1 MVGGGGWGGVPKSEF
16 STQCPRFTGEVSVP
30 LAVTFRMLACHQATT
45 HTISRQCYSAHSFS
59 GDIGHAIMV
68 SESAVDEG
76 EIRLDEI
83 AGRQVLR
90 Q

>member
-1 MVGGGGWGGVPKSEF
+1 
-16 STQCPRFTGEVSVP
+16 
-30 LAVTFRMLACHQATT
+30 MLLGAF
-45 HTISRQCYSAHSFS
+45 FS